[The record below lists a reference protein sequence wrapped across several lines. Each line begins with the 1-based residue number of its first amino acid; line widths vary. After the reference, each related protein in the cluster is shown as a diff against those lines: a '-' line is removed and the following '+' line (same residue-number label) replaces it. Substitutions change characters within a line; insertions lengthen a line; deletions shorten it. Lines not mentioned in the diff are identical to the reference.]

1 MPSRCLSYAVY
12 NRIILADSCA
22 MKLKNKRLRIQ
33 VELGGQKKF
42 LDLAEKF
49 RRTEDPKE
57 VKRLGNKLGKM
68 VFGE

>member
-1 MPSRCLSYAVY
+1 
-12 NRIILADSCA
+12 
-22 MKLKNKRLRIQ
+22 MKLKNKRPRIQ
-33 VELGGQKKF
+33 VELGRQQKF

-57 VKRLGNKLGKM
+57 VVRLGHKLGKM

>member
-1 MPSRCLSYAVY
+1 
-12 NRIILADSCA
+12 
-22 MKLKNKRLRIQ
+22 MKLENKRLRIQ
-33 VELGGQKKF
+33 VERGRQKKF

-68 VFGE
+68 VFGK